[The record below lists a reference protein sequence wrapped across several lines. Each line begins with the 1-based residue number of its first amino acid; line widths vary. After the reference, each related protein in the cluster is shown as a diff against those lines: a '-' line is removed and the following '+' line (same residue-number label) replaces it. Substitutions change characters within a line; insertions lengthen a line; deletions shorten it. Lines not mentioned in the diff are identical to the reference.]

1 MKKLLFLLIFTLLHI
16 NMFCD
21 SLEFSR
27 NNYNETQDSNSNSI
41 LIIKLENKTD
51 QPIKN
56 IKLTKDNFEGVTLNI
71 NPQAILLL
79 KPGEITLVELSIAN
93 SIDSLFKREKII
105 IPIYVNVENKI
116 QDRTNLTLSIV
127 PPEQFWI
134 IFAASLSLIL
144 IVIFVTIFIK
154 LSKSN

>member
-1 MKKLLFLLIFTLLHI
+1 
-16 NMFCD
+16 MFCD